1 MDCPPKRLVDGVVV
15 VVPKREETGVSV
27 PNGFSDAEPNS
38 PELPVN
44 NFPLLSELEK
54 RLEVGSSSMVFPPGP
69 IAMEGLA
76 ANKLVEVVVASV
88 GLVWAKVMG
97 GFGETAYFYFGAI

>member
-1 MDCPPKRLVDGVVV
+1 M
-15 VVPKREETGVSV
+15 
-27 PNGFSDAEPNS
+27 
-38 PELPVN
+38 
-44 NFPLLSELEK
+44 
-54 RLEVGSSSMVFPPGP
+54 GSSSMVFPPGP

-88 GLVWAKVMG
+88 GLVWAKVIG